1 MATVDRSA
9 QAYWK
14 ANVRLI
20 TILLII
26 WAVVSY
32 GFGILLANVLSGIH
46 IGALPAGFWFAQQGS
61 IYVFVALI
69 FIYAKRMDKLDREYN
84 VDEEGK

>member
-1 MATVDRSA
+1 MATADRSA

-14 ANVRLI
+14 KNVRLI
-20 TILLII
+20 TILLIV

-32 GFGILLANVLSGIH
+32 GFGILLANALSGIH
-46 IGALPAGFWFAQQGS
+46 VGALPAGFWFAQQGS

-69 FIYAKRMDKLDREYN
+69 FIYAWRMDKLDREYD
-84 VDEEGK
+84 VHEEEK